1 MHRKTELEY
10 KDKYRNKQL
19 IQVLHELIE
28 LNHQYRR
35 ATVAFLL
42 HPNPPYRDSDIL
54 YIQFIKKKI
63 EILQEV
69 IKEKQ
74 R

>member
-1 MHRKTELEY
+1 MHRKIELRYKDEYRKTEL
-10 KDKYRNKQL
+10 K
-19 IQVLHELIE
+19 ELLYIFVE
-28 LNHQYRR
+28 LNHHYQR

-42 HPNPPYRDSDIL
+42 HPHPPNRDSDIL

-63 EILQEV
+63 EILQEI